1 MKKKFKPKVFIL
13 DVDGV
18 MTTGHFIY
26 SKKGKEYKIFGPDDA
41 DALNILK
48 KFIEIR
54 FITADK
60 RGLPVS
66 KKRIVNDMGFK
77 LDLVNSYERLKWI
90 SRKYNLDDVIFMG
103 DGLLDFIVMEKIGLS
118 IAPANAEFYTKKCA
132 SFITKNSG
140 ANRAVA
146 EACLYILQKYFNI
159 NTQVKF
165 KSLIKYKI

>member
-103 DGLLDFIVMEKIGLS
+103 DGLLDFIVISS
-118 IAPANAEFYTKKCA
+118 IIRK
-132 SFITKNSG
+132 
-140 ANRAVA
+140 
-146 EACLYILQKYFNI
+146 
-159 NTQVKF
+159 
-165 KSLIKYKI
+165 